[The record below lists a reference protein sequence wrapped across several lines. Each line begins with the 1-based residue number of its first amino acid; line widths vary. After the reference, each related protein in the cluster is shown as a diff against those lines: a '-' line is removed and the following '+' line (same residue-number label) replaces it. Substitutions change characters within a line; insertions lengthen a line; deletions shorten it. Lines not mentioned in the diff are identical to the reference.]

1 MVAKNGIMRWI
12 LSPILIGIIFWFT
25 DGLLSY
31 CGGILSTKA
40 WIITKTIALPAVSI
54 VVLLAVVR
62 KGGFSPNVIPALS
75 FLGVIGV
82 WVLGP
87 FYLVAMAFI
96 FGKGFTLMELKS
108 FLWVMIYLPMSTIE
122 VSGYSGAFFGLILTS
137 IVLPIAGMIIG
148 SKLEKKNKHL

>member
-1 MVAKNGIMRWI
+1 MVAKNAVMRWI

-40 WIITKTIALPAVSI
+40 WIITITIALPAVSI

-62 KGGFSPNVIPALS
+62 KGAFSPDVIPALS
-75 FLGVIGV
+75 FLGVMVV

-87 FYLVAMAFI
+87 VYVLFMGLL
-96 FGKGFTLMELKS
+96 FGRGVTLMELKA
-108 FLWVMIYLPMSTIE
+108 LPMLIFYPLAIISAAT
-122 VSGYSGAFFGLILTS
+122 YSGAFFGLILTS
-137 IVLPIAGMIIG
+137 ICLPVAGMIIE
-148 SKLEKKNKHL
+148 SKLRNKDKHL

>member
-1 MVAKNGIMRWI
+1 MVAKNSVMRWI

-62 KGGFSPNVIPALS
+62 KGAFFPNVIPALS
-75 FLGVIGV
+75 FLGVIAV

-87 FYLVAMAFI
+87 IYVLFMGLL
-96 FGKGFTLMELKS
+96 FGRGATLMELKE
-108 FLWVMIYLPMSTIE
+108 LPMLIFYPLATI
-122 VSGYSGAFFGLILTS
+122 SAATYSGGLGGLILTA
-137 IVLPIAGMIIG
+137 ICLPVAGMIIE
-148 SKLEKKNKHL
+148 SKLKKQK